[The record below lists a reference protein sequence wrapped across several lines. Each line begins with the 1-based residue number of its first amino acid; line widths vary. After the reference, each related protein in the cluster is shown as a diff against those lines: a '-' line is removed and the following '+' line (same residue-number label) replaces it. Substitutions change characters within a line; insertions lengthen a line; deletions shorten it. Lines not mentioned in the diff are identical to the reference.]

1 MILATD
7 KARSGVH
14 ISTMTGK
21 LAGIQAINTNTLTNK
36 FCGTMRNTD
45 AICGACYSAAMLTGS
60 RKNCVPAFE
69 HNSALLSS
77 RELAPRELPAINAAI
92 FRFHGHGE
100 LITTLH
106 LRNLYAIAGHNPAT
120 VFALWTKRRDL
131 IRRGGARPDNVVLI
145 YSNPSLDRVMQR
157 PPAGFDRVFN
167 NVRADYAGPAN
178 CTGQRC
184 IDCRACYQHGGE
196 TVIIEHAKVR
206 HKGRRAPE
214 FTAATVRPFF
224 LRKCLH

>member
-7 KARSGVH
+7 RKQRPVVQVSN
-14 ISTMTGK
+14 MTGK
-21 LAGIQAINTNTLTNK
+21 LAGIQAINTNKLTND
-36 FCGTMRNTD
+36 FCGTMRETD

-69 HNSALLSS
+69 HNSVLLSS
-77 RELAPRELPAINAAI
+77 RELQPAELPAINAAI

-100 LITTLH
+100 LINALH

-120 VFALWTKRRDL
+120 IFALWTKRRDL
-131 IRRGGARPDNVVLI
+131 IRKAARRPGNVVLI

-167 NVRADYAGPAN
+167 NVRADYAAPAN

-184 IDCRACYQHGGE
+184 IDCRVCYQHGGE
-196 TVIIEHAKVR
+196 AVIVEHAKVR
-206 HKGRRAPE
+206 H
-214 FTAATVRPFF
+214 
-224 LRKCLH
+224 